1 MRNIKGDNGKMW
13 KPYEVYI
20 NGRLMVKG
28 MAPTTLQDGG
38 DTRFQRLSGI
48 IKDSLHYGK
57 VEKMSFDIGILKL
70 YMNL

>member
-1 MRNIKGDNGKMW
+1 MRNIKGDNVKMW

-28 MAPTTLQDGG
+28 MAPTTLQDGR

-57 VEKMSFDIGILKL
+57 VEKMFFETDIIKL
-70 YMNL
+70 YTNL